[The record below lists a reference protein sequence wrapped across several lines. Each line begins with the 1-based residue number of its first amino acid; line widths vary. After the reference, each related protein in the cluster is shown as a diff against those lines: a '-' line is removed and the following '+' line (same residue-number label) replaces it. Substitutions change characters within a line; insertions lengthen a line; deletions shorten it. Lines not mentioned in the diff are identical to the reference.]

1 MSHRYVTKLDRDTGP
16 TRSARVRT
24 VRGEA
29 LVSRNDDVVVEEP
42 LEIRVSRLGEV
53 GPGKAVSVTM
63 RTPGHDVELA
73 LGFLHGEGVI
83 RSLRDVASARA
94 CGPDGNVV
102 SVELSA
108 GLSVNHDRLQRNFYA
123 TSSCGVCGK
132 ATLAAVEAMM
142 PAGQVD
148 LRMSVTAGLL
158 EPLAEAAR
166 AAQPIFLDTGGLHA
180 ATLFDEQGALV
191 AAHEDV
197 GRHNALDKL
206 VGARLLEDALPL
218 SAHILLLSGR
228 ASFEMLQKAAVAG
241 IPVVAAIGA
250 PSSLAIDVAERTG
263 ILLVGF
269 LRGDSFNVYAHG
281 ERLQ

>member
-1 MSHRYVTKLDRDTGP
+1 MSHRFVTRLDRDTRP

-24 VRGEA
+24 VRGTA

-42 LEIRVSRLGEV
+42 LEIRVSRLGEA
-53 GPGKAVSVTM
+53 GPGRAVSVTM

-83 RSLRDVASARA
+83 RSLRDVASARE

-108 GLSVNHDRLQRNFYA
+108 GLSVDHDRLQRNFYA

-148 LRMSVTAGLL
+148 FRTSVPAGLL
-158 EPLAEAAR
+158 GPLAEAAR
-166 AAQPIFLDTGGLHA
+166 SAQPLFLDTGGLHA
-180 ATLFDEQGALV
+180 ATLFDEQGTLV

-269 LRGDSFNVYAHG
+269 LRRDSFNVYAHG
-281 ERLQ
+281 ERLR